1 MSPVVEQ
8 WFVTCLFVI
17 GPQGERDWQ
26 AYLEEAQDFFRNY
39 IPNGSGCG
47 WYAHWY
53 TTWVEALI
61 KERADG
67 NTTSST
73 TAARRP
79 RTPEV
84 CRDAAG
90 IGIAEAHVRPDCQAQ
105 RRSDHAE

>member
-8 WFVTCLFVI
+8 WFVTCLFVV
-17 GPQGERDWQ
+17 GPQGSRTGLV
-26 AYLEEAQDFFRNY
+26 YLEDAQEFFRNF

-67 NTTSST
+67 NATDST
-73 TAARRP
+73 
-79 RTPEV
+79 
-84 CRDAAG
+84 
-90 IGIAEAHVRPDCQAQ
+90 IGSR
-105 RRSDHAE
+105 